1 MVVQR
6 ERAVTG
12 VGLDDGSTLKWLGIP
27 KTIWEAAL
35 AKKVAEDSVNVI
47 RSHP

>member
-1 MVVQR
+1 MSFNGVQR

-12 VGLDDGSTLKWLGIP
+12 VGLDDGSTLKFDKP

-35 AKKVAEDSVNVI
+35 AKKVAEDSAK
-47 RSHP
+47 S